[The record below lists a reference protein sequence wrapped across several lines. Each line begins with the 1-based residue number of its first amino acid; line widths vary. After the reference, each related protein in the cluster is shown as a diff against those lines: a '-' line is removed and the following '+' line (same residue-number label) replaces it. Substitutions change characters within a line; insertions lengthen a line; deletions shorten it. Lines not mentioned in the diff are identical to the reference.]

1 MQIYFKPEEIE
12 LIYSLMRGVDNDIAR
27 NIMKKIRRENAN

>member
-12 LIYSLMRGVDNDIAR
+12 LIYSLMREVDNDIAR

>member
-12 LIYSLMRGVDNDIAR
+12 LIYSLMREVDNDIAK

>member
-12 LIYSLMRGVDNDIAR
+12 LIYSLMREVDNDIAK
-27 NIMKKIRRENAN
+27 NIMKKIRRDYER